1 MLIDRIK
8 KKIAQNRSRTK
19 KKTQWYACWKF
30 NGGRQFQLASVG
42 SGLNDYLNRG
52 LLISSRLL
60 IISGFSTS
68 QSFHLPHAL
77 IHTHTTL
84 LTLHASNKL
93 DFATSSTMN
102 HDLSYTFSR
111 TLNHDLSFTLYEQSH
126 PTTQWMLKPSRAT
139 KTVVTY
145 LALETRLIIISHLS
159 SYALINALTILSCGP
174 FFVLIY

>member
-1 MLIDRIK
+1 M
-8 KKIAQNRSRTK
+8 
-19 KKTQWYACWKF
+19 
-30 NGGRQFQLASVG
+30 
-42 SGLNDYLNRG
+42 
-52 LLISSRLL
+52 ISSRLL

-77 IHTHTTL
+77 IHTHTSL

-126 PTTQWMLKPSRAT
+126 PTTQWMLKPSWAT
-139 KTVVTY
+139 QTAVTY
-145 LALETRLIIISHLS
+145 HALETQLIIISIPASSILLARQKIRFLDLS
-159 SYALINALTILSCGP
+159 SFAVINALTIIAIIPMSSQSSTENKNS
-174 FFVLIY
+174 FNFYFTYTQTKKKKRTEKRIKKLISMM